1 MVGNLINNMVFIF
14 HFYQLRLQQLNS
26 INFVQTIFLSELV
39 VEISCSIVQLCH
51 TSQWRNRRKNA
62 VRPCALLSFSELQ
75 LETWNAIQLPLVV
88 EIRETESWGGQ
99 SSCPINF
106 YAKFFCTKY
115 GLLRHNFIIQNKTE
129 ILLKIYSCLTSLHS
143 SSCPNIGGVLLIP

>member
-51 TSQWRNRRKNA
+51 TSQ
-62 VRPCALLSFSELQ
+62 
-75 LETWNAIQLPLVV
+75 
-88 EIRETESWGGQ
+88 
-99 SSCPINF
+99 
-106 YAKFFCTKY
+106 
-115 GLLRHNFIIQNKTE
+115 
-129 ILLKIYSCLTSLHS
+129 
-143 SSCPNIGGVLLIP
+143 